1 MAVVSESIAK
11 SIPLNVD
18 FRIKTVTDAYAP
30 ISVEGRPIYDVDF
43 ATKDVMTSVQNSLKQ
58 TPALDSTC
66 HAIALIANPAMEENL
81 NSFLERRQYKS
92 QEVGTTPLNL
102 DAVTTQNNLRRHST
116 ASLMTPST
124 LSHSSPLSSISSPF
138 SPASCSEVPH
148 SLRSFSM
155 PLSASSP
162 VDCATS
168 VKQLNDVDPR
178 TQSLLMPHFHHKYA
192 GGYDLDVNTS
202 SAASHYWKMQDNP
215 MLMHRHPMKM
225 PLHPGH
231 YNVPY
236 NFYMPSGNSQHVQH
250 SAMLPEIYE
259 MNRLHM
265 MGQEQLPPI
274 GMPYSPYHQ
283 QGMFGYKYPDML
295 PPFASQGAYYWG
307 GPRSG
312 MRGGRRKSRYRMGME
327 MPGMGG
333 CLEHVCSECYAVES
347 PEWRKGPKGPKTL
360 CNACGLRW
368 AKKSRK
374 DSTSTPKSKTKV
386 EKD

>member
-30 ISVEGRPIYDVDF
+30 ISVEGRPIYNVDF
-43 ATKDVMTSVQNSLKQ
+43 ATKDIMTCVQNSLKQ
-58 TPALDSTC
+58 SPALNSTC
-66 HAIALIANPAMEENL
+66 QAIALIAKPAMKENL
-81 NSFLERRQYKS
+81 NSFLERRQCKS
-92 QEVGTTPLNL
+92 QELATTPSHL
-102 DAVTTQNNLRRHST
+102 DTTQSNLRRHSI
-116 ASLMTPST
+116 ASAMTPST

-138 SPASCSEVPH
+138 SPTSCSEVPY
-148 SLRSFSM
+148 SSRSFSM
-155 PLSASSP
+155 PLSAPSP
-162 VDCATS
+162 VDCAIS
-168 VKQLNDVDPR
+168 AKQTNEIDPR
-178 TQSLLMPHFHHKYA
+178 TQNFLVPQVHPKYA
-192 GGYDLDVNTS
+192 DAYDLDANPS
-202 SAASHYWKMQDNP
+202 SAASHYWKMQENP
-215 MLMHRHPMKM
+215 MLMHRHPMKV
-225 PLHPGH
+225 PLHPNH

-236 NFYMPSGNSQHVQH
+236 NFYMASGNGQHGQD
-250 SAMLPEIYE
+250 STMLPEMYE

-283 QGMFGYKYPDML
+283 HGMFGYKYSDML
-295 PPFASQGAYYWG
+295 PPSFASQGAYYWG

-312 MRGGRRKSRYRMGME
+312 MRGGRRKRYRMGME

-333 CLEHVCSECYAVES
+333 CLEHVCTECYAVES

-374 DSTSTPKSKTKV
+374 DSTSTPKSKV